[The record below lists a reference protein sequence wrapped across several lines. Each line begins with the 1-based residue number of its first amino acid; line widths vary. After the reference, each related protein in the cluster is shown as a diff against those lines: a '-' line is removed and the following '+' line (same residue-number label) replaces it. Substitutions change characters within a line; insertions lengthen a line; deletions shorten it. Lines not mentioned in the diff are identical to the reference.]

1 MTTENKKKERKKDY
15 SEGCRKSVNRNCDIW
30 NDLCNRILAKLT
42 EMGATALRKHRVNNG
57 KSKISKSGSL
67 YESLKSMGKENL
79 EKIF

>member
-1 MTTENKKKERKKDY
+1 MNRK
-15 SEGCRKSVNRNCDIW
+15 CDIW

-42 EMGATALRKHRVNNG
+42 EMGATALRQQRVNKG
-57 KSKISKSGSL
+57 KSKISKLGSL